1 LAGKGVANPIG
12 AILTSAMMVEYLGY
26 PEAGKAIEAAVRGAV
41 SRNETTPDLGGAL
54 STKQAGDAILRWL
67 A

>member
-1 LAGKGVANPIG
+1 
-12 AILTSAMMVEYLGY
+12 MMVEYLGY

-54 STKQAGDAILRWL
+54 STKQAGDAILRRL

>member
-1 LAGKGVANPIG
+1 
-12 AILTSAMMVEYLGY
+12 MMVEYLGY

-41 SRNETTPDLGGAL
+41 SQNETTQDLGGAL
-54 STKQAGDAILRWL
+54 STKQAGDAILRRL